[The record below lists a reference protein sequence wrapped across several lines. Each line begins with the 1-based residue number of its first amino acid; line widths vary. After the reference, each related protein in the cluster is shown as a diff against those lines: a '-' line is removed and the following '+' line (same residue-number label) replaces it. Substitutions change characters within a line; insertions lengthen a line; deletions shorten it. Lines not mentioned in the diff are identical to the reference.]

1 MNPVDLAV
9 LGGLAAVAAAP
20 ALPRLSL
27 LLKARPKPSQA
38 ASEQS
43 QEVWRQKW
51 TSTLIDLLGDLEEQ
65 DMAPAA
71 KLCRELMWE
80 IIGGEPEVTGKK

>member
-1 MNPVDLAV
+1 MTAIDLAV

-20 ALPRLSL
+20 ALPSLSL
-27 LLKARPKPSQA
+27 LLKARPKPNPA
-38 ASEQS
+38 DAEQT
-43 QEVWRQKW
+43 QEAWRQQW
-51 TSTLIDLLGDLEEQ
+51 TSTLIDLLGDLEGQ

-80 IIGGEPEVTGKK
+80 IIGGEPETTGKK

>member
-1 MNPVDLAV
+1 MNTVDLAV
-9 LGGLAAVAAAP
+9 LGGLAALAAAP

-38 ASEQS
+38 AAERS
-43 QEVWRQKW
+43 QDAWRQQW
-51 TSTLIDLLGDLEEQ
+51 TSTLIDLLGDLEEM
-65 DMAPAA
+65 DMAPAS

-80 IIGGEPEVTGKK
+80 IIGGEPETTGKK